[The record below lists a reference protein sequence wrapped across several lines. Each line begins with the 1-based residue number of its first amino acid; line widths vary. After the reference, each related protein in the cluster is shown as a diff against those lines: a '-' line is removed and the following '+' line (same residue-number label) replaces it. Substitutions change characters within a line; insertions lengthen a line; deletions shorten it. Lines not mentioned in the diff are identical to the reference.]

1 MTDLNETYDVVVL
14 GGGAAGLN
22 GALMLARSRRSV
34 AVIDAGSPRNAPAD
48 GVHGLL
54 AREGMPPLEL
64 LERGRAEVRAYG
76 GHVVPGT
83 VVTVERIGSTERGES
98 DAGGAGADRVT
109 VPQGGDNR
117 PVADGPATS
126 DAPAPEFRVTLADGR
141 EVTARRILVTTG
153 LADELPEIPGL
164 REQWGHGVLHCP
176 YCHGWEVR
184 DQRIGILASGPMSVH
199 QALLFSQLSDDVVF
213 LVHTAPALSP
223 EDAEKLVARG
233 ISIIEGE
240 VTEVLSDTNT
250 LAGVALADGSSV
262 AIDAL
267 VVAPRMNTRATFLG
281 DLGLTPEPHP
291 SGMGEHIPADPVGR
305 TSVPGVWI
313 AGNATDPSAQVGA
326 AAAAGAMAG
335 AQINAELVMVDTER
349 AVAAARVGV

>member
-1 MTDLNETYDVVVL
+1 MTELNETYDVVVL

-54 AREGMPPLEL
+54 AREGMSPLEL
-64 LERGRAEVRAYG
+64 LERGRAEVRGYG
-76 GHVVPGT
+76 GHVVDGR
-83 VVTVERIGSTERGES
+83 VVGV
-98 DAGGAGADRVT
+98 DRVRSAESGVGT
-109 VPQGGDNR
+109 DDSSAGD
-117 PVADGPATS
+117 VSATAH
-126 DAPAPEFRVTLADGR
+126 DFRVHLEDGR
-141 EVTARRILVTTG
+141 VVSARRILVTTG
-153 LADELPEIPGL
+153 LADELPEVTGL

-184 DQRIGILASGPMSVH
+184 DQRIAILASGPMSVH
-199 QALLFSQLSDDVVF
+199 QALLFSQLSDDIVF
-213 LVHTAPALSP
+213 LTHTAPALST

-233 ISIIEGE
+233 ISIVDGE
-240 VTEVLSDTNT
+240 VTEVLSTDGA
-250 LAGVALADGSSV
+250 LSGVRLADGTV
-262 AIDAL
+262 IARDAL
-267 VVAPRMNTRATFLG
+267 VVAPRMNTRATFLT

-291 SGMGEHIPADPVGR
+291 SGMGDHIPADPAGR
-305 TSVPGVWI
+305 TAVPGVWI

-335 AQINAELVMVDTER
+335 AQINAELVMAETAQ
-349 AVAAARVGV
+349 AVAAFRGATGVGVTV